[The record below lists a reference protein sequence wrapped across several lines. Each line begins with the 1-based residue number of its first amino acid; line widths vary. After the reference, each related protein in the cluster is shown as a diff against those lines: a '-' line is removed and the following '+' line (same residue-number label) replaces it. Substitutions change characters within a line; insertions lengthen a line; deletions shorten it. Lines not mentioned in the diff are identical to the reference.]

1 MTLENKSANLAK
13 DIVVNA
19 LRFALALVFAF
30 SGFVKA
36 VDPMGTVY
44 KLTEYADAF
53 GLPTHPALLFLTAWG
68 LIAVEYVMGVAL
80 FFGLYRR
87 FYLSLMIGFLS
98 LMTPLSL
105 WLVVANPITDCGCFG
120 DAIILSNWATFW
132 KNIVLDALIIGL
144 WLLQKRLY
152 NPWIA

>member
-44 KLTEYADAF
+44 KLAEYADAF
-53 GLPTHPALLFLTAWG
+53 GLPTHPALLFLTVWG

-87 FYLSLMIGFLS
+87 FYLSAVI
-98 LMTPLSL
+98 
-105 WLVVANPITDCGCFG
+105 VAGG
-120 DAIILSNWATFW
+120 
-132 KNIVLDALIIGL
+132 G
-144 WLLQKRLY
+144 
-152 NPWIA
+152 

>member
-1 MTLENKSANLAK
+1 MENKSVHIASG
-13 DIVVNA
+13 ITINA

-44 KLTEYADAF
+44 KMADYADAF
-53 GLPTHPALLFLTAWG
+53 GLAVHPGILLLGAWA

-87 FYLSLMIGFLS
+87 FYL
-98 LMTPLSL
+98 
-105 WLVVANPITDCGCFG
+105 
-120 DAIILSNWATFW
+120 
-132 KNIVLDALIIGL
+132 
-144 WLLQKRLY
+144 
-152 NPWIA
+152 

>member
-1 MTLENKSANLAK
+1 MTLENKSVHIASG
-13 DIVVNA
+13 ITINA

-44 KLTEYADAF
+44 KMADYADAF
-53 GLPTHPALLFLTAWG
+53 GLAVHPGILLLGAWA

-87 FYLSLMIGFLS
+87 SYLWLRIIFLGV
-98 LMTPLSL
+98 MTPL
-105 WLVVANPITDCGCFG
+105 T
-120 DAIILSNWATFW
+120 
-132 KNIVLDALIIGL
+132 
-144 WLLQKRLY
+144 
-152 NPWIA
+152 